1 MYRMSSKIIGEFV
14 EVEHGLSFSYALCD
28 PEKDQFF
35 IEKGYPHIIDMIG
48 GIRYGLVKKTVIY
61 IVVDENEEGLVVEKW
76 NIKKHIIYN
85 KG

>member
-1 MYRMSSKIIGEFV
+1 MSSKIIGEFL
-14 EVEHGLSFSYALCD
+14 EVDYGLSFSYALCD

-35 IEKGYPHIIDMIG
+35 IEKGYLHIIDMVG
-48 GIRYGLVKKTVIY
+48 GTRYGLVKKTVIY

-85 KG
+85 KD